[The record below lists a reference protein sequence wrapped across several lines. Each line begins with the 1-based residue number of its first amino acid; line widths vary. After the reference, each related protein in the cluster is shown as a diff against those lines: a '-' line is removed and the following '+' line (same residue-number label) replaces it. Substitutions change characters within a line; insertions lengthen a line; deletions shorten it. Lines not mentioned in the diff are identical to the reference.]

1 MQDSHR
7 QLTYILIAVFTL
19 LQLVILAIF
28 GYTPYP
34 DSDGYQLLA
43 QEAIEYGESYPVS
56 SLINDYPFLWN
67 IGPINMTAASLA
79 LCHSITPLLV
89 IYALM
94 KGTTAWLFYAVTS
107 KICGAR
113 TAFIALI
120 IYIVYPAN
128 YGESTSLLSEL
139 PFMFFIMLGVYL
151 SIVRNHSLF
160 GGMMLAIANWFRPMA
175 IVFLLA
181 MIIYFLFKWRKSLKL
196 FIGYAVTIMIIG
208 CTSMWRTGLFLY
220 QAKTGWM
227 ALTDYSTN
235 HSQQSMEV
243 RDNRDWNVSQKDS
256 VWRSLFIDWL
266 KDHPTEY
273 IKQMPSKLINTYIS
287 DNVNM
292 CTFIP
297 NKEEKEYMY
306 EEVSM
311 QTLIHAFPHYSVVQ
325 WLTVANLLFYYL
337 LIFAALLSIGH
348 LNRQQQLLSINI
360 ILIGTLVLLLVG
372 HGEARF
378 HIPFMPFIIIMSAVF
393 INKISYG
400 KSRVD

>member
-43 QEAIEYGESYPVS
+43 QEAIEYGEPYPVS

-139 PFMFFIMLGVYL
+139 PFMFFIMLGMYL
-151 SIVRNHSLF
+151 SIVRNQSLF

-256 VWRSLFIDWL
+256 AWRSLFIDWL

-273 IKQMPSKLINTYIS
+273 IKQMPAKLVNTYIS

-311 QTLIHAFPHYSVVQ
+311 QTLIKNFPMFSTVQ
-325 WLTVANLLFYYL
+325 WLTIVNLAIYFLILISALLELFY
-337 LIFAALLSIGH
+337 FQRNTSI
-348 LNRQQQLLSINI
+348 LPCSII
-360 ILIGTLVLLLVG
+360 AIGTLLLLFVG

-378 HIPFMPFIIIMSAVF
+378 HQPFIPFFIMLTAIF
-393 INKISYG
+393 INRI
-400 KSRVD
+400 RHE